1 MDDGSAWTILID
13 HTVFGLL
20 ELKHSFVFVE
30 KNQVVSLK
38 NDATLLFFYI
48 LTSLKYWIIVQQL
61 DLVYWQILTFV
72 ELSEA
77 FIYGLR
83 GL

>member
-38 NDATLLFFYI
+38 NDATMLFYI
-48 LTSLKYWIIVQQL
+48 LTKSLTYYMPNSPASLTDLLIIKHLFLGRQ
-61 DLVYWQILTFV
+61 
-72 ELSEA
+72 
-77 FIYGLR
+77 
-83 GL
+83 